1 MEANQRVDADRIYVA
16 GLSMGGFG
24 TWALAAVEPKRFAAI
39 APVCGG
45 GDPKSV
51 GRFWY
56 VPAWCFYEA

>member
-1 MEANQRVDADRIYVA
+1 MVSLNEDRSRGQAVHRDR
-16 GLSMGGFG
+16 FG

-56 VPAWCFYEA
+56 VPVWCFYEA